1 MEKFW
6 NEFKTT
12 VFPWVIAALM
22 LVTLQ
27 YANHLHI
34 QSLKEEAA
42 GLRQVNAQFSEQIG
56 RMTEFLAT
64 QGYVASP
71 FRPSPAP
78 TVVVK

>member
-12 VFPWVIAALM
+12 VFPWVMAAIM
-22 LVTLQ
+22 AAALQ
-27 YANHLHI
+27 YANQLHI
-34 QSLKEEAA
+34 TSLKDENA
-42 GLRQVNAQFSEQIG
+42 GLRQVNTHLSEQVG
-56 RMTEFLAT
+56 RMNEFLAT